1 MSMRRQNQGGHAP
14 AMHGMVDLRPQSG
27 TASRLAHVLNTGH
40 QQRGATIAG
49 TFDLSDM
56 ATAVQPQQIR
66 AGFEAPDQLE
76 PSMHVPDGCNEA
88 EISAWYDGVVDAAKK
103 GAKMA
108 KEAAKK
114 GVKMAKDN
122 ATRPRMIKDGK
133 MEIPSAIHDL
143 YTRTLAYPQDDD
155 GERFIV
161 NGFIPE
167 FDMKKGYTGKKL
179 TKHAEYIDEVKALGK
194 KYGAKIK
201 IDITHIFESLAG
213 DWIPGGLKGMK
224 LYTVVSQVSAK
235 GLPEDTMID
244 IIFLMRD
251 TKDNGDWKIKKI
263 IHDGTFDA

>member
-1 MSMRRQNQGGHAP
+1 MSMRRQNTGGKAQT
-14 AMHGMVDLRPQSG
+14 MQGMVDLRPPAAG
-27 TASRLAHVLNTGH
+27 VGSRLEHVLNTGH
-40 QQRGATIAG
+40 QQRGSAVAG
-49 TFDLSDM
+49 SFDLSDM
-56 ATAVQPQQIR
+56 TTAVPTQVR
-66 AGFEAPDQLE
+66 AGFEVPDQLA
-76 PSMHVPDGCNEA
+76 PSMHSPEGCNEA

-108 KEAAKK
+108 KEAAQK

-122 ATRPRMIKDGK
+122 STQPRMIMDGK
-133 MEIPSAIHDL
+133 MKIPSAIHDL

-155 GERFIV
+155 GKRFIV
-161 NGFIPE
+161 NGFIPD
-167 FDMKKGYTGKKL
+167 FDMKKGYTGKKI

-194 KYGAKIK
+194 KYGSKIK
-201 IDITHIFESLAG
+201 IDITHIFDSSAG
-213 DWIPGGLKGMK
+213 DWVPGGLKGMK
-224 LYTVVSQVSAK
+224 LYTVVSQVSAV

>member
-1 MSMRRQNQGGHAP
+1 MSMRRQNSGRAPPVYLSTSAP
-14 AMHGMVDLRPQSG
+14 AAAG
-27 TASRLAHVLNTGH
+27 TRLEHVLHTGH
-40 QQRGATIAG
+40 QARPGP
-49 TFDLSDM
+49 FSWMLDM
-56 ATAVQPQQIR
+56 AEHAAPQVR
-66 AGFEAPDQLE
+66 AGFEVPDQLE
-76 PSMHVPDGCNEA
+76 SSMHVPDGCNEA
-88 EISAWYDGVVDAAKK
+88 EISAWYDGIVDAAKK
-103 GAKMA
+103 GAKAA

-122 ATRPRMIKDGK
+122 STQPRMIMDGK
-133 MEIPSAIHDL
+133 MKIPSAIHDL

-155 GERFIV
+155 AQRFIV

-179 TKHAEYIDEVKALGK
+179 TKHAEYIEEVKALGK
-194 KYGAKIK
+194 KYGSKIK
-201 IDITHIFESLAG
+201 IDITHIFDSSAG
-213 DWIPGGLKGMK
+213 DWVPGGLKGMK

-244 IIFLMRD
+244 VIFLMRD